1 MPYKNGKYYNAAYTY
16 EEAKEY
22 LRLNKEALRALVNGQ
37 AKEYTIGSRS
47 VTLLDVDDLEK
58 QVAKFTKIVDSYEH
72 NTRPTRNVSVVFHDN

>member
-22 LRLNKEALRALVNGQ
+22 LRLNKEALRALMDGQ

-47 VTLLDVDDLEK
+47 VTFLDVEDIER
-58 QVAKFTKIVDSYEH
+58 QVAKFTKIVDGYEN
-72 NTRPTRNVSVVFHDN
+72 NTRPTRNVSVVFYDN